1 MTLYTRTAPQPAR
14 NATSRPRG
22 SGAGAVLRKASP
34 RAVAILG
41 ILRAGIP
48 VPKDRLLRPLVT
60 S

>member
-1 MTLYTRTAPQPAR
+1 MSLYARTAPKPER

-22 SGAGAVLRKASP
+22 SGARAVLRKASP
-34 RAVAILG
+34 RTVAILG

-48 VPKDRLLRPLVT
+48 VPKDACSGL